1 MNKAISKKELKQL
14 KLTNE
19 LQIFN
24 LNSQY
29 EEVKSNPKFVSFN
42 QLSASVLLALGLGFN
57 SEAYKSFIELVNQA
71 IVQKHNLVFNNFI
84 ISYAIDPKFSLQTI
98 SPVLVTQEPTTSES
112 LNLRI
117 SNTSSQLSSFLQ
129 RFNYELFKLIEMGS
143 YVELIPSIV
152 VYISPETKT
161 YKLFFNHEMLARIEK

>member
-1 MNKAISKKELKQL
+1 MNKRISKKELKKL

-29 EEVKSNPKFVSFN
+29 QKLKSSSNFVSFG
-42 QLSASVLLALGLGFN
+42 QLSSSVLLAMGLGLN
-57 SEAYKSFIELVNQA
+57 SEPYQAFIQA
-71 IVQKHNLVFNNFI
+71 INNAVKEKHNLVFNNFI
-84 ISYAIDPKFSLQTI
+84 ISFALDPKFSNEFL
-98 SPVLVTQEPTTSES
+98 SPLIIKEEPTTSES

-117 SNTSSQLSSFLQ
+117 SGKSAQLSSFLQ
-129 RFNYELFKLIEMGS
+129 RYNYELFKLLDAKF
-143 YVELIPSIV
+143 YVEVIPSII